1 MSFCSFSKENTKSGK
16 TLIDNIFI
24 QNYLPDAPEQA
35 VKVYL
40 YGLYLCQNSEFS
52 LDLSAFS
59 EVLKMDIKEVVDCFK
74 FWDEYGILAIVS
86 NDPFSV
92 RYYPLSDSTAKYR
105 RFNPEKYSE
114 FSKNVQLIISERMIS
129 VTEFNEYFTLME
141 NTTLKPEALLLIIK
155 YCANLKGN
163 NIGYK
168 YIITV
173 AKEFISRGITTVELI
188 NKELD
193 GYFVSSGE
201 LLDVFK
207 AFKSTKTPEIEDMQA
222 YKRWTEKLGFEHSF
236 ILEIVKLTKAKT
248 VKKLDKTIEE
258 LYSNKCYT
266 TSEAKNYFALKQELY
281 DLCMEISKKLGIYI
295 EVLDNVLT
303 TYVSPWR
310 AMGFDGKTLLFIADY
325 CFRKNKR
332 TYELMND
339 TVLKLYKLGLITVQS
354 ITLYIEQ
361 HNKNDEFIE
370 KFLEYAG
377 TQRKANSWDR
387 QNLEN
392 WRSWSF
398 TDDMILEAAKRSS
411 HTSNPISY
419 MNSILSNWKS
429 QGVFT
434 VSSLEKLP
442 KISTS
447 DKTVHFENER
457 TYSQNELDEL
467 LKRFEDFKV

>member
-24 QNYLPDAPEQA
+24 QNYLPDAPDQA

-59 EVLKMDIKEVVDCFK
+59 EILKIEQKEVIDCFK
-74 FWDEYGILAIVS
+74 FWDEYGIVS
-86 NDPFSV
+86 IISESPFAV
-92 RYYPLSDSTAKYR
+92 HYYPLSDSTAKYR

-114 FSKNVQLIISERMIS
+114 FSKQVQLIITERMIS

-141 NTTLKPEALLLIIK
+141 NTSLKPDALLLIIK
-155 YCANLKGN
+155 YCAGLKGN

-168 YIITV
+168 YILTV
-173 AKEFISRGITTVELI
+173 AKEFISRGITTVDLI

-201 LLDVFK
+201 LSDVFK
-207 AFKSTKTPEIEDMQA
+207 ALKTTKSPDIEDMQLF
-222 YKRWTEKLGFEHSF
+222 KHWTEKLGFEHSF
-236 ILEIVKLTKAKT
+236 IIEVVKITKSKT
-248 VKKLDKTIEE
+248 IKKLDKSIEE

-266 TSEAKNYFALKQELY
+266 VEEAKNYFALKKERFEL
-281 DLCMEISKKLGIYI
+281 CSEISKKLGLYI
-295 EVLDNVLT
+295 EVLDNVLS
-303 TYVSPWR
+303 TYVSPWLS
-310 AMGFDGKTLLFIADY
+310 MGFDKNTLLFIADY

-339 TVLKLYKLGLITVQS
+339 TVNKLYKLGLITVQS
-354 ITLYIEQ
+354 ITLFIEQ

-370 KFLEYAG
+370 KILAYAG
-377 TQRKANSWDR
+377 TQRKANAWDR
-387 QNLEN
+387 ENLEN
-392 WRSWSF
+392 WRSWNF

-411 HTSNPISY
+411 HTSNPIAY
-419 MNSILSNWKS
+419 MNSVLSNWKS

-434 VSSLEKLP
+434 VKELDRVSAP
-442 KISTS
+442 QTTA
-447 DKTVHFENER
+447 KTVHFENER
-457 TYSQNELDEL
+457 TYSSNELDEL